1 MSVDLAAKVVFFFDM
16 RNIDDAI
23 LLFWHRFC
31 IWKYKEHMFRN
42 FQAKTNYDN

>member
-16 RNIDDAI
+16 RNIDEAI

-31 IWKYKEHMFRN
+31 FWNIRNLCSEIYKLN
-42 FQAKTNYDN
+42 QL